1 MNKCKLGDVAS
12 VIISNVDKKSY
23 ENEIKV
29 KLCNFTDVYYNWAI
43 TLRDEPKLM
52 IATATNNEI
61 CKYKLHK
68 GDVAI
73 TKDSETKED
82 IGQSTLI
89 ADEIPDMLLGYH
101 CALIRPNTDKLLG
114 AYLNAVLHT
123 KLATRY
129 FELNASGSGQR
140 YTLSVD
146 AINDFQLY
154 LPSINEQERISKIL
168 TDIDRKIENNTCI
181 NDNLEAQAITL
192 FNEYFMFEIEN
203 AEHTFGEYVSF
214 AQGTQVPV
222 DEQLSSNKPN
232 TVRFV
237 RIIDYTTDGQE
248 PPRYIYP
255 PNNSTYIND
264 DEVAVVRYGN
274 IGLIGRRFSGIIAN
288 NLFKVVPKNLEITNH
303 FIYYYLNHPKIQ
315 RILKSSE
322 ESSAMPA
329 IKHSTVANLPINSI
343 NSEQLHLFELFASKI
358 ERVIVENKG
367 EIVSLSQMSTNIL
380 SSLASLSR

>member
-1 MNKCKLGDVAS
+1 
-12 VIISNVDKKSY
+12 
-23 ENEIKV
+23 
-29 KLCNFTDVYYNWAI
+29 
-43 TLRDEPKLM
+43 
-52 IATATNNEI
+52 
-61 CKYKLHK
+61 
-68 GDVAI
+68 
-73 TKDSETKED
+73 
-82 IGQSTLI
+82 
-89 ADEIPDMLLGYH
+89 
-101 CALIRPNTDKLLG
+101 
-114 AYLNAVLHT
+114 
-123 KLATRY
+123 
-129 FELNASGSGQR
+129 
-140 YTLSVD
+140 
-146 AINDFQLY
+146 
-154 LPSINEQERISKIL
+154 
-168 TDIDRKIENNTCI
+168 
-181 NDNLEAQAITL
+181 
-192 FNEYFMFEIEN
+192 MFEIEN

-255 PNNSTYIND
+255 LNNSTYIND